1 MEIYVFRKSAA
12 SSGKGFHEES
22 GSGEGDI
29 FAPFRQYALEEE
41 TKLSKSKLEKVDPT
55 LNLMAEYGERWSGGS
70 RVLGCDQIRSA
81 EVGTFEKMEVAK
93 AKPGKDAV
101 SFLANEIN
109 RHASHVLDGSIE
121 IVNESATQN
130 DISSASLAASI
141 EAARKKYLTKED
153 TELEL
158 KKEIW
163 RSRASSG
170 LQDLS
175 GKSKSNLLPLSI
187 HDKSVFSQ
195 ISKGTDTIH
204 GNRNS
209 SSQIHLHINSGS
221 LLDKTEMEHG
231 KCVQVLGE
239 FATADNEIASEGLGS
254 LDYLSSITSSEETMG
269 SVMSDFFR
277 LEALKTNE
285 LLRHVWL
292 CFPLST
298 EASRIK
304 VNRLVKHLTRQ
315 KEELLAHLRAQTG
328 GQLQV
333 CISKVVVPLV
343 DAIDATLETYNNAI
357 KISL

>member
-1 MEIYVFRKSAA
+1 VAF
-12 SSGKGFHEES
+12 SGKGFQEES
-22 GSGEGDI
+22 VPDEGDI

-93 AKPGKDAV
+93 AKPGKHAV

-109 RHASHVLDGSIE
+109 RHASHVLEGSLE
-121 IVNESATQN
+121 VLNESETQKGV
-130 DISSASLAASI
+130 SSASLAASI
-141 EAARKKYLTKED
+141 EEARKKHLTNEE

-163 RSRASSG
+163 KSRASSG

-175 GKSKSNLLPLSI
+175 GKSKINLLPLSI
-187 HDKSVFSQ
+187 HDKSVFCQ
-195 ISKGTDTIH
+195 ISGGTGTIH
-204 GNRNS
+204 GNQDS
-209 SSQIHLHINSGS
+209 SSQIHVHIDSGS
-221 LLDKTEMEHG
+221 LLNKTEMTHE
-231 KCVQVLGE
+231 KCIQVLGE
-239 FATADNEIASEGLGS
+239 FATADNETTSKEFGS
-254 LDYLSSITSSEETMG
+254 FDYISSITSSEETMG

-304 VNRLVKHLTRQ
+304 ANRLVKHLTRQ
-315 KEELLAHLRAQTG
+315 KEGLLAHLKSQTG

-333 CISKVVVPLV
+333 CISKVVAPLV